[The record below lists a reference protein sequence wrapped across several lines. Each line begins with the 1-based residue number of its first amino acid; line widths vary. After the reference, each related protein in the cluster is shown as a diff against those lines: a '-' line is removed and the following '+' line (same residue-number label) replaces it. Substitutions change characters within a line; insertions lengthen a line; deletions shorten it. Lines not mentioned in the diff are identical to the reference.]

1 MATSHY
7 EILGVAATASAHE
20 IRAAFRR
27 RAREVHPDRQPGSQ
41 TSGSD
46 QEARSG
52 QADNAMRELNEAWRV
67 LGDPGRRRAYDQALL
82 ARAPVRSVPRRSVDD
97 LDDRPYFHAPAEP
110 GDIGV
115 VLARGLPWVA
125 AIVVLVG
132 IFVFTA
138 FAGGSDDN
146 DEVSG
151 SDLVG
156 SCVRLERGG
165 VVTKVPCDEP
175 NSGRVDLVAVR
186 SSLCPEGSSSARLP
200 SQGSWL
206 CLRDPQGPASGP

>member
-7 EILGVAATASAHE
+7 ETLGVAVTASSHE
-20 IRAAFRR
+20 IRTAFRC
-27 RAREVHPDRQPGSQ
+27 RAREVHPDRHPGSE
-41 TSGSD
+41 TPGSD
-46 QEARSG
+46 EEARSRRAE
-52 QADNAMRELNEAWRV
+52 QAMRELNEAWRV

-82 ARAPVRSVPRRSVDD
+82 ARPPVQAVLHRSVDD

-115 VLARGLPWVA
+115 ALARGLPWAV

-138 FAGGSDDN
+138 FAGGSDEN

-165 VVTKVPCDEP
+165 VVMKVPCDEP
-175 NSGRVDLVAVR
+175 NSGRVDLVTVR
-186 SSLCPEGSSSARLP
+186 SSLCPEGSNSARLP

-206 CLRDPQGPASGP
+206 CLRDP

>member
-1 MATSHY
+1 MVTSHY
-7 EILGVAATASAHE
+7 EILGVARTASAHE

-27 RAREVHPDRQPGSQ
+27 RARDVHPDRQPGSQ
-41 TSGSD
+41 TPGSD
-46 QEARSG
+46 EEARSRH
-52 QADNAMRELNEAWRV
+52 ADEAMRQLNEAWRV

-82 ARAPVRSVPRRSVDD
+82 AGLPIRPVPGRMVDD

-110 GDIGV
+110 GDLGM
-115 VLARGLPWVA
+115 VLARGLPWAA

-132 IFVFTA
+132 IFIFTA
-138 FAGGSDDN
+138 FAGGSEDN
-146 DEVSG
+146 GEVSG

-175 NSGRVDLVAVR
+175 NSGRVDLVTVR
-186 SSLCPEGSSSARLP
+186 SSLCPEGSDSARLP
-200 SQGSWL
+200 GEGSWL
-206 CLRDPQGPASGP
+206 CLRAP

>member
-7 EILGVAATASAHE
+7 EVLGVAVTASGE
-20 IRAAFRR
+20 DIRTAFRR
-27 RAREVHPDRQPGSQ
+27 RAREVHPDRYAGSQ
-41 TSGSD
+41 ALPSDRAEGSR
-46 QEARSG
+46 QSE
-52 QADNAMRELNEAWRV
+52 QAMREINEAWRV
-67 LGDPGRRRAYDQALL
+67 LGDPGRRRAYDVSLL
-82 ARAPVRSVPRRSVDD
+82 AGSQVSPMPRQPVED

-115 VLARGLPWVA
+115 ALVRGLPWVA
-125 AIVVLVG
+125 ALVVLVG

-138 FAGGSDDN
+138 FAGGDD
-146 DEVSG
+146 DGEVTA

-156 SCVRLERGG
+156 ACVRLERGG

-200 SQGSWL
+200 GQGSWL
-206 CLRDPQGPASGP
+206 CLRDP

>member
-7 EILGVAATASAHE
+7 ETLGVAATASAAQV
-20 IRAAFRR
+20 RAAYRR
-27 RAREVHPDRQPGSQ
+27 RARDVHPDRQVGGRAPD
-41 TSGSD
+41 SD
-46 QEARSG
+46 EESRSRR
-52 QADNAMRELNEAWRV
+52 ADEAMRELNEAWRV
-67 LGDPGRRRAYDQALL
+67 LGDPGRRHAYDQALL
-82 ARAPVRSVPRRSVDD
+82 VRPSVRSAPRRSVDD
-97 LDDRPYFHAPAEP
+97 LDDRPYFHPPAEP

-115 VLARGLPWVA
+115 ALARGLPWAA
-125 AIVVLVG
+125 AIIVLVG

-138 FAGGSDDN
+138 FAGGSGDD

-175 NSGRVDLVAVR
+175 NSGRVDLVTVR

-206 CLRDPQGPASGP
+206 CLRDPLGP

>member
-27 RAREVHPDRQPGSQ
+27 RAREVHPDRQSGSQ
-41 TSGSD
+41 TLGSE
-46 QEARSG
+46 EARSRH
-52 QADNAMRELNEAWRV
+52 AEDAMRKLNEAWRV

-82 ARAPVRSVPRRSVDD
+82 ARPPIRSAPRRSVDD

-115 VLARGLPWVA
+115 VLARGIPWAA
-125 AIVVLVG
+125 AIVVLLG

-138 FAGGSDDN
+138 FAGGSDHD
-146 DEVSG
+146 DELSG

-165 VVTKVPCDEP
+165 VVTKVPCEEP

-186 SSLCPEGSSSARLP
+186 SSLCPEGSNSARLP

-206 CLRDPQGPASGP
+206 CLRDP